1 MSKRSKKYNTND
13 TDFLTPQF
21 NDHASIRKMKVC
33 YPEIFPDTFQFT
45 LVSGEDANKV
55 TINKNVKKSSSSKAI
70 PTII

>member
-13 TDFLTPQF
+13 TDLLIPQF
-21 NDHASIRKMKVC
+21 NDHASIRKMKVY

-55 TINKNVKKSSSSKAI
+55 TINKMLRNHLQVRQFQQ
-70 PTII
+70 